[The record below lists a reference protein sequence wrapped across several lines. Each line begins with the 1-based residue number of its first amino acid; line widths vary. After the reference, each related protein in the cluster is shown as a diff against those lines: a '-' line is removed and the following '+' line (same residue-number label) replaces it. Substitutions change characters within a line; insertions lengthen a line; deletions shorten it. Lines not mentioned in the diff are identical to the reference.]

1 MTESRFTAL
10 AGRPFVTLNV
20 AESADGKL
28 APIDGGK
35 INFGSAEDRAQ
46 MEALRALADGV
57 LIGSG
62 TLRAEDPPLIIR
74 DPEVRDRRTAAKGSP
89 HPLNITVCSNLPE
102 NLAVMNFFCSSETE
116 KLVFTTERTPPALR
130 EAATRYARIEVVG
143 LDSSGRVALVE
154 VLRKLPALG
163 VDHLLLEGGGELNFS
178 MLDAGLVDEI
188 YLTVCPFIFGG
199 RTAPTSFDGA
209 GFVREHIRKLALK
222 SHRLSTSGE
231 VFLHY
236 EVLPD
241 IPALAASRLFPNGF
255 EIS

>member
-1 MTESRFTAL
+1 MTESRIVAP

-35 INFGSAEDRAQ
+35 INFGSPEDRAQ

-74 DPEVRDRRTAAKGSP
+74 DPEVRNRRTTAKGSP
-89 HPLNITVCSNLPE
+89 HPRNITVCSNLPE
-102 NLAVMNFFCSSETE
+102 NLAEMNFFRWPETE
-116 KLVFTTERTPPALR
+116 KLVFTTLRTPSALR
-130 EAATRYARIEVVG
+130 EAASQYARIEVVA
-143 LDSSGRVALVE
+143 LDGAGRVDLVE
-154 VLRKLPALG
+154 VLRKLPTLG
-163 VDHLLLEGGGELNFS
+163 VGHLLLEGGGELNFS
-178 MLDAGLVDEI
+178 MLDAGLIDEI

-209 GFVREHIRKLALK
+209 GFAREHVRKLALK
-222 SHRLSTSGE
+222 SHRLSASGE
-231 VFLHY
+231 VFLRY
-236 EVLPD
+236 DVLPD
-241 IPALAASRLFPNGF
+241 VPALEASQFFARGF